1 MSQTA
6 GTADNGGTTQQ
17 EAQGTPGTTA
27 PQAPPAT
34 TAPAPNPGSPP
45 SAAKPTDTTQAGT
58 STANAA
64 GALEDLTLE
73 DEVSELQ
80 NGGKIVLTPEQ
91 LKERLNRTRTQVR
104 AQLEAQAREREAA
117 AEAERAKQAQAAKD
131 AALAEQ
137 QQFRQLADQRG
148 ERILALEGE
157 VATLKQQVAAG
168 EPYKTVVGTYLT
180 KEYEGLP
187 QPIID
192 LLKERPAV
200 DQLAWIAKNKATV
213 QAQAT
218 AQAGQ
223 NGDTGTAT
231 ANPEASGTPPQ
242 NGTPPAGGQNG
253 AANGR
258 TGAQQQ
264 VPIPGT
270 PRSDGSGQ
278 VPSQHELERA
288 RQEFRQAT
296 RGRF

>member
-6 GTADNGGTTQQ
+6 TTADNGGQAQQ
-17 EAQGTPGTTA
+17 EAQSAPDTTA
-27 PQAPPAT
+27 PQTPPAT

-104 AQLEAQAREREAA
+104 AQLEAQAREREAQ
-117 AEAERAKQAQAAKD
+117 AEAERVRQAQVAKD

-168 EPYKTVVGTYLT
+168 EPYKSVVGTYLT

-213 QAQAT
+213 QAQASAT
-218 AQAGQ
+218 SGQ

-231 ANPEASGTPPQ
+231 ANPDAPQNPPQ
-242 NGTPPAGGQNG
+242 NGTPPGGQNG

-270 PRSDGSGQ
+270 PRSDGGGQ

-288 RQEFRQAT
+288 RNEFRQAT